1 MGRLTKAARASFE
14 DHLHTMRIDYKDV
27 LVSRERCEAFD
38 RLVEA
43 WSSVLGAVSY
53 AEFLS
58 LMDFLFKGS

>member
-1 MGRLTKAARASFE
+1 
-14 DHLHTMRIDYKDV
+14 MRIDYKDV